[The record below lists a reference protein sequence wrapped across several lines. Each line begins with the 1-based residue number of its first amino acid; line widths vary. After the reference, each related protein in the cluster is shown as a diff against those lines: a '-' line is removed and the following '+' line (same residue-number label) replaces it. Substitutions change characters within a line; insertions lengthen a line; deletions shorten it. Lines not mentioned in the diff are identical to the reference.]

1 MQSYGTLSQFLDMGL
16 VILDAI
22 DIFFFLGFK
31 FSPLICLFGF
41 QIWSFNLSV
50 CVNFEFNLIIR
61 FNFFNSACD

>member
-22 DIFFFLGFK
+22 AIFF
-31 FSPLICLFGF
+31 FGF